1 MDELENTE
9 PEVQTSLWLDQ
20 SLVVNADTVYSNT
33 VGGEQKL
40 VGRDVEVTLP
50 EIKYEV
56 LETTAMGKYELAQ
69 IHKFEP
75 MEMTIKHIGID
86 SGLAALC
93 MAEMLEI
100 EIRWVEQVMI
110 EDKSIITVGCK
121 AFINAH
127 PQVATPKI
135 KVKNGQGIDMSI
147 PYHVNG
153 YKLVRDG
160 VVLWDINRLSQK
172 FIVNNVDYY
181 AHLESMI

>member
-1 MDELENTE
+1 MEG
-9 PEVQTSLWLDQ
+9 SIWLDQ
-20 SLVVNADTVYSNT
+20 SLVINANTVYSNT
-33 VGGEQKL
+33 VGGEQQL
-40 VGRDVEVTLP
+40 VARDVDVELP
-50 EIKYEV
+50 QIKYET
-56 LETTAMGKYELAQ
+56 LETTAMGKFELAQ

-75 MEMTIKHIGID
+75 IEMIIHHIGID
-86 SGLAALC
+86 KGLAAML
-93 MAEMLEI
+93 MAEMLEL

-110 EDKSIITVGCK
+110 EDYSMETVGCK
-121 AFINAH
+121 AFVNAH

-135 KVKNGQGIDMSI
+135 KIEISNRLDMDI
-147 PYHVNG
+147 KYHVNG

>member
-1 MDELENTE
+1 MEG
-9 PEVQTSLWLDQ
+9 SIWLDQ
-20 SLVVNADTVYSNT
+20 SLLINANTVYANT

-40 VGRDVEVTLP
+40 VARDVEVELP
-50 EIKYEV
+50 EIKYET
-56 LETTAMGKYELAQ
+56 LETVAMGKFELAQ

-75 MEMTIKHIGID
+75 IEMSIHHIGVD
-86 SGLAALC
+86 EGLAAML
-93 MAEMLEI
+93 MAEMLEL

-110 EDKSIITVGCK
+110 EDYSMKTVGCK
-121 AFINAH
+121 AFVNAH
-127 PQVATPKI
+127 PQVATPKMKIEISNRLDMDI
-135 KVKNGQGIDMSI
+135 K
-147 PYHVNG
+147 YHVNG

>member
-1 MDELENTE
+1 MEEG
-9 PEVQTSLWLDQ
+9 SRAIWLDQ
-20 SLVVNADTVYSNT
+20 SLAVNANTVYSNT
-33 VGGEQKL
+33 VGGEQQL
-40 VGRDVEVTLP
+40 VARDVEISLP
-50 EIKYEV
+50 EITYET
-56 LETTAMGKYELAQ
+56 LDTTAMGKFELAQ

-75 MEMTIKHIGID
+75 MGMAIHHIGID
-86 SGLAALC
+86 MGLAAML
-93 MAEMLEI
+93 MAEMLEL

-110 EDKSIITVGCK
+110 EDYSMKTVGCK
-121 AFINAH
+121 AFVNAH

-135 KVKNGQGIDMSI
+135 KVNIGDPLNMEIK
-147 PYHVNG
+147 YHVNG

>member
-1 MDELENTE
+1 MEEE
-9 PEVQTSLWLDQ
+9 KTSVWLDQ
-20 SLVVNADTVYSNT
+20 SLVVNANTVYSNT
-33 VGGEQKL
+33 VGGEQQL
-40 VGRDVEVTLP
+40 VARDVEVSLP
-50 EIKYEV
+50 ELTYET
-56 LETTAMGKYELAQ
+56 LEATAMGKYELAQ

-75 MEMTIKHIGID
+75 MEMTIHHIGID
-86 SGLAALC
+86 EGLAAML
-93 MAEMLEI
+93 MAEMLEL

-110 EDKSIITVGCK
+110 EDYSIQTIGCK
-121 AFINAH
+121 AFVNAH

-135 KVKNGQGIDMSI
+135 NVKTGDPLNMEIK
-147 PYHVNG
+147 YHVNG